1 MNIRS
6 LWLVGLLLFP
16 LPSVAQSGWV
26 DMKGKPVAETD
37 SAKSRDGFS
46 ATLVI
51 TPDQDW
57 QQKWDTPPE
66 TIPRFSEAD
75 EVGPDGELFI
85 LTFLSNPKV
94 DSASGMTDVAC
105 DFVILRPDGSDSTRE
120 RDLPC
125 FTVKLPGDPR
135 SVYLSS
141 AALKYVAEPTD
152 QRGRW
157 IVSVT
162 VKDRLRGVV
171 IPLSAS
177 FVVR

>member
-1 MNIRS
+1 MRICS
-6 LWLVGLLLFP
+6 LWLIGLLLLP

-26 DMKGKPVAETD
+26 DMKGKPVPETD
-37 SAKSRDGFS
+37 AAKSRDGFS

-66 TIPRFSEAD
+66 TIPRFTEAG
-75 EVGPDGELFI
+75 EVGPGGELFI

-94 DSASGMTDVAC
+94 DPASGMTDVAC
-105 DFVILRPDGSDSTRE
+105 DFAVLRPDGSDSTRE

-135 SVYLSS
+135 SVYLST
-141 AALKYVAEPTD
+141 AALKYVAEPSD
-152 QRGRW
+152 QRGEW
-157 IVSVT
+157 TVSVT
-162 VKDRLRGVV
+162 LKDRLRGVEV
-171 IPLSAS
+171 PLHAS

>member
-1 MNIRS
+1 MKIRS
-6 LWLVGLLLFP
+6 LWLVGLLLLP

-26 DMKGKPVAETD
+26 DMKGKPVPETD
-37 SAKSRDGFS
+37 SAKSREGFS

-57 QQKWDTPPE
+57 RQKWDTPPE

-75 EVGPDGELFI
+75 EVGADGELFI

-105 DFVILRPDGSDSTRE
+105 DFVILRPDGSYSTKE

-125 FTVKLPGDPR
+125 FVVKLQGDPR
-135 SVYLSS
+135 NVYLST

-152 QRGRW
+152 QRGKW
-157 IVSVT
+157 AVSVT
-162 VKDRLRGVV
+162 VKDRFRGVE
-171 IPLSAS
+171 IPLNAS